1 MNNTSFF
8 IYLLI
13 VAGSTYLIRAIPFS
27 LIRKKINNT
36 FINSFLTYIPYAV
49 LAAMTFPGALYV
61 TGTIYSAIAGLAVSL
76 LVALKCKNLTIVAV
90 VTCLSA
96 LIVELFVYLL

>member
-1 MNNTSFF
+1 
-8 IYLLI
+8 
-13 VAGSTYLIRAIPFS
+13 
-27 LIRKKINNT
+27 
-36 FINSFLTYIPYAV
+36 
-49 LAAMTFPGALYV
+49 MTFPGALYV